1 MADRPAFSRC
11 RAPLS
16 VALSMVLW
24 TVGTGVGTAAA
35 AAPEDTAAP
44 TESAAP
50 SEADAPSD
58 VAGPQTVQEA
68 AEAGDLSAAVELAR
82 EARKA
87 DPTPANWHAEAKAL
101 EDAGRYAE
109 AAATYQS
116 ELDAL
121 PADAEAQRAEA
132 KAARQRTDTLA
143 RGTVSGEPASTHRE
157 ELDAKRQP
165 KAGTTSPRK
174 SRRAVEPPPPRRDGD
189 RIVTKWYFW
198 VTVGAIVASAAAVT
212 GIAIK
217 AARDDEPD
225 ALGLQPRPSMGPTL
239 LRF

>member
-24 TVGTGVGTAAA
+24 TAGLGTAAA
-35 AAPEDTAAP
+35 AAPEADAAP
-44 TESAAP
+44 
-50 SEADAPSD
+50 DAPAD
-58 VAGPQTVQEA
+58 VEGPQTLEDA
-68 AEAGDLSAAVELAR
+68 AESGDLSAAVELAR
-82 EARKA
+82 KARKA
-87 DPTPANWHAEAKAL
+87 DPSPANWHAEAKAL
-101 EDAGRYAE
+101 EDAGRYTE
-109 AAATYQS
+109 ASATYQS

-121 PADAEAQRAEA
+121 PADAEAERAAA
-132 KAARQRTDTLA
+132 KAGRQRTDALA
-143 RGTVSGEPASTHRE
+143 RGTVEDEPASTHRE
-157 ELDAKRQP
+157 ELDAKRQSSS

-174 SRRAVEPPPPRRDGD
+174 KRRTVEPPPPRRDDD

-225 ALGLQPRPSMGPTL
+225 ALGLSPRPSMGPTL